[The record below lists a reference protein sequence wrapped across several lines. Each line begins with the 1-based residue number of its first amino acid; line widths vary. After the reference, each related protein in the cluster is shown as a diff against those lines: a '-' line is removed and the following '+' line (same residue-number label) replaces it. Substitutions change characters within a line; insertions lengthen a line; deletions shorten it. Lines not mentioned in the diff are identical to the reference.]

1 MPHKVK
7 ALKAW
12 FEEVWVNGNLDAIP
26 NILAPDARTRGIM
39 GDMPF
44 IADDMAEL
52 VTMVRAML
60 GPIEVSY
67 PVIIEQ
73 DDWIS
78 ALVEAKSHAIDTGE
92 PIHVANQFIA
102 RFDANRMIEVYS
114 GVDSLNLFEQ
124 LGLLLPNSMAVML
137 GGTRLQ

>member
-26 NILAPDARTRGIM
+26 SILAPDARTRGIM

-60 GPIEVSY
+60 GPIEVS
-67 PVIIEQ
+67 
-73 DDWIS
+73 
-78 ALVEAKSHAIDTGE
+78 
-92 PIHVANQFIA
+92 
-102 RFDANRMIEVYS
+102 
-114 GVDSLNLFEQ
+114 
-124 LGLLLPNSMAVML
+124 
-137 GGTRLQ
+137 